1 MVGVLILT
9 WVDTV
14 VISSKS
20 IMATWKVENFRML
33 FWKVKSFIID
43 LEDVSLLWSNN
54 GNIASVNVCEWDE
67 TEFMSIIQKKQLQL
81 FCALFLLKYWEK
93 L

>member
-20 IMATWKVENFRML
+20 ITATWKIENFRML
-33 FWKVKSFIID
+33 FWKAKSFIID
-43 LEDVSLLWSNN
+43 LDDVSLLWSNN

-67 TEFMSIIQKKQLQL
+67 IEFMSIIQKKQLQL
-81 FCALFLLKYWEK
+81 FCVLFLLKYWEK